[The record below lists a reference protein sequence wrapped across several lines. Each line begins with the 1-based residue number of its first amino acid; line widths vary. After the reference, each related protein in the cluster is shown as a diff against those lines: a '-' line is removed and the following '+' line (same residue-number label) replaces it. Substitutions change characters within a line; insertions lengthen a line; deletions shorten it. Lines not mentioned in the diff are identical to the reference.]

1 MRIRP
6 FFWLILF
13 VSCGSVL
20 ALACVYQTDAPTIL
34 QVKMMQKQFVTG
46 APSSLKLSLTDPNGQ
61 PIDEAQVI
69 PSARMTNMDMAI
81 KQSRVMP
88 SGKGIYT
95 INLDLYMAGPW
106 SITIRTQAPGFAA
119 QEKTLLVMVNN
130 AHADIAYAISKR
142 DQITIDRT

>member
-6 FFWLILF
+6 FFWLILL

-20 ALACVYQTDAPTIL
+20 ALACVYQPHVPTVL

-46 APSSLKLSLTDPNGQ
+46 GPSSLKLSLTDPNGQ

-69 PSARMTNMDMAI
+69 PSARMTNMDMAV

-95 INLDLYMAGPW
+95 IDLDFYMAGPW
-106 SITIRTQAPGFAA
+106 SITIQTKAPGFAT
-119 QEKTLLVMVNN
+119 QEKTLLVMVND
-130 AHADIAYAISKR
+130 AHADI
-142 DQITIDRT
+142 